1 MLAFPLTTGIEMAQ
15 SVVSE
20 TYSEIVPFQPDRTRR
35 NLEREYLTDAS
46 RFVDVDGTE
55 IHYRIEG
62 CETGPT
68 VLLIHGTYSS
78 LHTWDGWVEE
88 LADEYRLVRLDM
100 PGFGLTGPRADGP
113 NRLEG
118 LIESVA
124 KFCDELELSE
134 LAVVGNS
141 LGGAV
146 AWRLSID
153 RPDLVSKLGRKYT
166 PLGSELLPRYAT
178 PRSVI
183 RLILKDAYGDP
194 SKVTPDVVRRYHD
207 LLLRSGNRA
216 AVIEIASN
224 YQREH
229 DDEHSSLDLLNV
241 RPRHCH
247 RVRTSTPTFR
257 TATKSPMCRCRRCSS
272 GEAKTSGSRCRSG
285 VNWPTRRRIRCS
297 RATRELAIFRWKK
310 PPYRPPRTPLP
321 FSGRPSRPDS
331 RTGSPTAHRRAL
343 EIEAFNP
350 AK

>member
-1 MLAFPLTTGIEMAQ
+1 MLAFPLTTSIEMAQ

-20 TYSEIVPFQPDRTRR
+20 TYSEIVPFQPDRSRR

-78 LHTWDGWVEE
+78 LHTWDGWVEA
-88 LADEYRLVRLDM
+88 LADEFRLVRLDM

-124 KFCDELELSE
+124 GFCDELELSD

-146 AWRLSID
+146 AWRLSVD
-153 RPDLVSKLGRKYT
+153 RPDLVSKLVLLDAGGATLLSKLGRKYT
-166 PLGSELLPRYAT
+166 PLGSEFLPRYVT

-194 SKVTPDVVRRYHD
+194 SNVTPEVVRRYHD

-229 DDEHSSLDLLNV
+229 DSEHSSWDLLNV
-241 RPRHCH
+241 RPPALPSSPDIHPN
-247 RVRTSTPTFR
+247 VQDGYDISAVSVPTLFQWG
-257 TATKSPMCRCRRCSS
+257 SEDEWLPMSF
-272 GEAKTSGSRCRSG
+272 G
-285 VNWPTRRRIRCS
+285 
-297 RATRELAIFRWKK
+297 RELADK
-310 PPYRPPRTPLP
+310 TPNSVFQSYEGVGHIP
-321 FSGRPSRPDS
+321 MEEAPEQTAEDAAAFIQATDS
-331 RTGSPTAHRRAL
+331 A
-343 EIEAFNP
+343 
-350 AK
+350 